1 MSVNQTIYFL
11 IFFTD
16 GIKSNTKEVLISRK
30 KKNAKNKSSDTPQ
43 INDIIT
49 VKMLFKRYIYDSE
62 KLMKQ

>member
-1 MSVNQTIYFL
+1 M
-11 IFFTD
+11 FFFAD

-43 INDIIT
+43 SNDIIT